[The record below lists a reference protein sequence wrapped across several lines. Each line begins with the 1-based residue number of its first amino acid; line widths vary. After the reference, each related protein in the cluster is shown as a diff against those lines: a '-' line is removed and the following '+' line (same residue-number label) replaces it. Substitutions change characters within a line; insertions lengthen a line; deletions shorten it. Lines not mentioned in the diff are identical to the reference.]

1 MILSKMYGT
10 RLLLLS
16 LILLMSQANAN
27 SQELSIDSKILNQTR
42 GYKIYKPTGII
53 NQSSPIIYTLDGL
66 GAMTYGINQVNAKF
80 GRSINAIVIEIESD
94 DRWKDFATN
103 PNGSFGKNSDLTRRF
118 LVEEFFPMIDSI
130 YPKSSYRV
138 AVGHSLT
145 ALFWNN
151 LITKNPEYVDALVSI
166 SPMATDSTLV
176 NINSA
181 YKKINKDLRLYFSY
195 AKDDLSGHEK
205 SFKSIPKRDKLSKIS
220 YKIERIKN
228 TTHTTVIPQ
237 SVQNGLI
244 HVFYELQELD
254 RYSIRKAKKLFKSIK
269 GESGFLENYYSNIE
283 KVYGIK
289 LNYRRSDIIRAPI
302 FIERWGDLEDII
314 PYCNEHLNIDS
325 EIWQL
330 YFYKGLY
337 YEEKKNYRKALLNYE
352 RGYKLM
358 VDEDAIFD
366 FSPYKE
372 DIIRVK
378 GKL

>member
-1 MILSKMYGT
+1 MYGT

-16 LILLMSQANAN
+16 LILLMSQANAK

-103 PNGSFGKNSDLTRRF
+103 PNGNFGENSDLTRRF

-130 YPKSSYRV
+130 YPQSTYCI

-151 LITKNPEYVDALVSI
+151 LLTKNPECIDAIVSI

-176 NINSA
+176 
-181 YKKINKDLRLYFSY
+181 KINNTYKTIDKNLRLYFSY
-195 AKDDLSGHEK
+195 AEDDLSGHEK
-205 SFKSIPKRDKLSKIS
+205 SYKSVPKRDKLSNIS

-237 SVQNGLI
+237 SIQNGLI
-244 HVFYELQELD
+244 HIFNELQELD
-254 RYSIRKAKKLFKSIK
+254 RYSIPKAKKLFKSIK

-283 KVYGIK
+283 KVYGVK
-289 LNYRRSDIIRAPI
+289 LKYRRSDIIRAPI

-314 PYCNEHLNIDS
+314 PYCNEHLNIDTK
-325 EIWQL
+325 IWQL
-330 YFYKGLY
+330 YFYRGLY
-337 YEEKKNYRKALLNYE
+337 YEKKKNYQKALLNYE

-358 VDEDAIFD
+358 IEEDDIFD

-378 GKL
+378 KKL